1 MPKSSTQL
9 CFCDINGQFG
19 VLTVNRLAKTT
30 GSNVVLSQTEMSEM
44 FADLS
49 DDDFGE
55 DITENMLTKKPKPK
69 SDLELPKIKFN
80 PEFEQTIEDR
90 MESAVNATDGDIMD
104 DDFDNDNEFDIGAI
118 KSRYESQIFGETS
131 DTAATKASDGR
142 RPDSRISER
151 AVPLVA
157 QEVEEAEPL
166 PFRQEPFQSG
176 STPINFEQRFMV
188 WNSVGIVLC
197 YNTDAENSVT
207 VEFHDV
213 SHHHSIHLPNTQN
226 YTMCDL
232 TADALVLATNG
243 DESATSGKL
252 FCMLLNIWDATKE
265 WQIEMNKDEYIDA
278 IACGTGFIAVATD
291 QRFVRILT
299 TGGIQT
305 SIFSIAGRVVC
316 LSAFEQFLLIIYH
329 SGSGVP
335 EEQSMS
341 LQVLRVQHRP
351 TSKHPVPNPIAV
363 ALSPKSEVSWA
374 GFTDEGTPCVADLDG
389 IVRIF
394 TTGVGNTWV
403 PIASTKDNA
412 KGKSD
417 NFFIIGLSEI
427 QNQIRCIFCKGSR
440 YPATVPKPSVT
451 LLPLQLPLC
460 EMFTAKGKHEEEH
473 IRNQMLSSLL
483 KKLSK
488 DGFDVDSNLEEC
500 NRNIINSLIKL
511 FAMALGADR
520 EALAVE
526 ISHLMPNKRAVEG
539 AIKFAERQKR
549 RTLAQKL
556 SEIAEQKLVEELNEL
571 SDDEEEV

>member
-1 MPKSSTQL
+1 
-9 CFCDINGQFG
+9 
-19 VLTVNRLAKTT
+19 
-30 GSNVVLSQTEMSEM
+30 
-44 FADLS
+44 
-49 DDDFGE
+49 
-55 DITENMLTKKPKPK
+55 
-69 SDLELPKIKFN
+69 
-80 PEFEQTIEDR
+80 
-90 MESAVNATDGDIMD
+90 
-104 DDFDNDNEFDIGAI
+104 
-118 KSRYESQIFGETS
+118 
-131 DTAATKASDGR
+131 
-142 RPDSRISER
+142 
-151 AVPLVA
+151 
-157 QEVEEAEPL
+157 
-166 PFRQEPFQSG
+166 
-176 STPINFEQRFMV
+176 
-188 WNSVGIVLC
+188 
-197 YNTDAENSVT
+197 
-207 VEFHDV
+207 
-213 SHHHSIHLPNTQN
+213 
-226 YTMCDL
+226 
-232 TADALVLATNG
+232 
-243 DESATSGKL
+243 
-252 FCMLLNIWDATKE
+252 E

-316 LSAFEQFLLIIYH
+316 LSAFEQFLMIIYH

-335 EEQSMS
+335 EEQSLSM
-341 LQVLRVQHRP
+341 QVLRVQHRP

-571 SDDEEEV
+571 SDDEEEVEVIDEPNPRMASNSRIPSIEDRTAGFQLKPKAMRRGGDAQDVESDDSESIIDVKSARKTDTNDDDNCITDDDDDSNSVSLKPRVMNVTKQQMKGNPFKVTQNQRKTKRKQNSSDESDGDDEDGDDRSGDGRAFGHYYAAMKHIIKDDNSDVESETEVKQIARDRFRELDAAERKGWATGAGDGKGGRKRQRKAKPDINATNKENTKNKITNFFTKN